1 MKKNQNTL
9 WLTLVCLLLMCSM
22 EVYSQSTS
30 ISGKINSPDP
40 KAQVLLVKWDLNEG
54 THQISDTVE
63 IDQDGKFSFKVQM
76 TEPEVYLLS
85 AYRKQNIMLVLEPN
99 QTIDLTLDGETGG
112 QATVSGSEDTDLLL
126 KFQQKQ
132 MMLQEQQLRPI
143 VEQYRAAQEA
153 KDEAKLAEVAA
164 LYEAKEAEINKI
176 MHEYI
181 LKEMSNS
188 IASYVAFP
196 EWKSDE
202 ELALMRKLTAN
213 VEEKR
218 PDLALTKATQA
229 KIDRIARFAIG
240 AVAPDIAEV
249 NPEGE
254 KISLSSMQGKY
265 VLVDFWAS
273 WCGPCRQENPNIVR
287 VFEKYKDKGFTV
299 FGVSLDKSKDKWVEA
314 IAKDNLNWTHISDL
328 NGWQAAP
335 AVVYGIRSIPASFLL
350 DKEGRIIAKDLRGE
364 ALEAKI
370 AELFADDSGK

>member
-1 MKKNQNTL
+1 
-9 WLTLVCLLLMCSM
+9 M

-54 THQISDTVE
+54 THQISDTIE

-218 PDLALTKATQA
+218 PDLALTKAIQA